1 MDYEDL
7 KQKLK
12 GELLVEKKD
21 ITPYSTDASIFSIM
35 PSAVVRPLDSSDIS
49 TLVNYAREHKKANPE
64 LSLTVRAGGTD
75 MTGGSINN
83 SFIIDVAAHLNRIE
97 EIGADFAI
105 AQPGVWYRD
114 FEASTLARGLL
125 MPAYPASKLICA
137 LGGMVGNNA
146 GGERSLSYGQVK
158 DFVTGLWVV
167 LADGKEYY
175 IEPLDENGLQAK
187 LALKNFEGDLYRAVY
202 KLISEHYDAIKL
214 AKPSTSKNSSGYFLW
229 DVWDK
234 KTGKFDLT
242 QLIVGSQ
249 GTLGI
254 ITKIKFRLIKPKRSS
269 GLLVISLPD
278 LAQVGNIVN
287 TVKNYNPGS
296 FELYDKSTLD
306 LALTYLPEIFRKMKG
321 NRLKL
326 AFSLIPDIFRKLTGR
341 LPQIILFA
349 EFTGDSPA
357 EVEAQ
362 LQRAHDEIQRLYKV
376 TPKIAL
382 NFEAAQKYWTIRRES
397 YNILRMHNVGKIAA
411 CFIEDIIVHPDQ
423 LPEFMPRLYEI
434 FAKYP
439 SFVYTIAGHAGDAN
453 FHIMP
458 LMDFKNPDQRNVII
472 ELANQVFDLV
482 KEFNG
487 SMSAEH
493 NDGIVRGSF
502 LAKMYSPEICDLFR
516 QTKAIFDPDHI
527 FNPHKKIEA
536 TAEFFTQSLKAG

>member
-1 MDYEDL
+1 MDYTDL

-12 GELLVEKKD
+12 GELLLNKKD
-21 ITPYSTDASIFSIM
+21 IAPYSTDASIFSIM
-35 PSAVVRPLDSSDIS
+35 PTAVVRPIDSADIS
-49 TLVNYAREHKKANPE
+49 TLVNYVRENKKTNPG

-75 MTGGSINN
+75 MTGGSIND
-83 SFIIDVAAHLNRIE
+83 SFIIDVAAHMNRIE
-97 EIGADFAI
+97 TIGENYAI
-105 AQPGVWYRD
+105 AQPGVYYRD
-114 FEASTLARGLL
+114 FETSTLARGLL
-125 MPAYPASKLICA
+125 MPTYPASKMICA

-146 GGERSLSYGQVK
+146 GGEKSLSYGQVK
-158 DFVTGLWVV
+158 DFVEGLWVV

-175 IEPLDENGLQAK
+175 IEPLDEAGLSAK
-187 LALKNFEGDLYRAVY
+187 MALKNFEGDLYRAVF
-202 KLISEHYDAIKL
+202 KMVSENYDAIKL
-214 AKPSTSKNSSGYFLW
+214 AQPSTSKNSSGYFLW

-242 QLIVGSQ
+242 KLLVGSQ

-254 ITKIKFRLIKPKRSS
+254 VAKIKFRLIKPKRSS
-269 GLLVISLPD
+269 GLLVIPLPNLD
-278 LAQVGNIVN
+278 QVGHVVN
-287 TVKNYNPGS
+287 TVKKYSPDS
-296 FELYDKSTLD
+296 FELYDKSTLN

-326 AFSLIPDIFRKLTGR
+326 ALSLMPDIFRKFTGR

-349 EFTGDSPA
+349 EFTGDSQE
-357 EVEAQ
+357 EVKKKLYEA
-362 LQRAHDEIQRLYKV
+362 HSEIQRLYNIRTKV
-376 TPKIAL
+376 SL
-382 NFEAAQKYWTIRRES
+382 NFEITQKYWTIRRES

-458 LMDFKNPDQRNVII
+458 LMDFKDPDQRNVIL

-502 LAKMYSPEICDLFR
+502 LSKMYSPEICDLFR
-516 QTKAIFDPDHI
+516 RTKAIFDPEDI

-536 TAEFFTQSLKAG
+536 TAEFFTQSLKVG

>member
-1 MDYEDL
+1 MDYGDL

-12 GELLVEKKD
+12 GELLVNQKD
-21 ITPYSTDASIFSIM
+21 ITPYSIDASIFSIM
-35 PSAVVRPLDSSDIS
+35 PNAVAKPLDSADIS
-49 TLVNYAREHKKANPE
+49 TLVNYAREHKPTNPG

-75 MTGGSINN
+75 MTGGSIND
-83 SFIIDVAAHLNRIE
+83 SIIIDVAAHMNRIE
-97 EIGADFAI
+97 KIGDDYAI

-114 FEASTLARGLL
+114 FEASTLARGLQ
-125 MPAYPASKLICA
+125 MPAYPASKAICA

-146 GGERSLSYGQVK
+146 GGEKSLSYGQVK
-158 DFVTGLWVV
+158 NFVEGLWAV

-175 IEPLDENGLQAK
+175 IEPLDEAGLKAK
-187 LALKNFEGDLYRAVY
+187 LELKNFEGDLYRSVY
-202 KLISEHYDAIKL
+202 RLLADNYDAIKL

-234 KTGKFDLT
+234 NTGKFDLT
-242 QLIVGSQ
+242 QLLVGSQ

-254 ITKIKFRLIKPKRSS
+254 VTKIKFRLIKPKRSS
-269 GLLVISLPD
+269 GLLIIPLPNLD
-278 LAQVGNIVN
+278 EVGHIVN
-287 TVKNYNPGS
+287 TVKSYVPES

-321 NRLKL
+321 SRLKL
-326 AFSLIPDIFRKLTGR
+326 AFNLLPEIFQKLTGR

-349 EFTGDSPA
+349 EFTGDSP
-357 EVEAQ
+357 EQVKDK
-362 LQRAHDEIQRLYKV
+362 LYKAHAEIQNLYKV
-376 TPKIAL
+376 KTKVAL
-382 NFEAAQKYWTIRRES
+382 NFESAQKYWTIRRES
-397 YNILRMHNVGKIAA
+397 YNLLRMHNVGKISA

-458 LMDFKNPDQRNVII
+458 LMDFKNPDQRNVILQ
-472 ELANQVFDLV
+472 LANLVFDLV

-502 LAKMYSPEICDLFR
+502 LSKMYSPEICELFR

-527 FNPHKKIEA
+527 FNPNKKIEA
-536 TAEFFTQSLKAG
+536 TAEFFTKSLKAG